1 MKEGKWFALVLAA
14 VCTAACILAGC
25 GTNPMLAIYDNDT
38 KIASESNTYSLKNVE
53 QVHSDLHFTAS
64 VGKMEGMDTV
74 WVFDA
79 EEDTAVDITYQL
91 NVSSGKAKLVLID
104 PEKEVSIIVESDSKM
119 EEPVQETLDI
129 RKGNNRIKI
138 VAGENTQFD
147 IDFTISQGGGLKELG

>member
-1 MKEGKWFALVLAA
+1 MKVGKWFALVLAA
-14 VCTAACILAGC
+14 VSTAACILAGC
-25 GTNPMLAIYDNDT
+25 GTNPMLAIYDNDA
-38 KIASESNTYSLKNVE
+38 KIASNTNTYSLTNVE

-104 PEKEVSIIVESDSKM
+104 PEKEVSVIVECDSKM

>member
-1 MKEGKWFALVLAA
+1 MKTAKLFAIVLTA
-14 VCTAACILAGC
+14 VCMTAGC
-25 GTNPMLAIYDNDT
+25 GTNPMLAIYDNDM
-38 KIASESNTYSLKNVE
+38 KIASDTNSYSLTNVE

-74 WVFDA
+74 WGFDA

-91 NVSSGKAKLVLID
+91 NVSSGRVKLVLIN
-104 PEKEVSIIVESDSKM
+104 PEKEVSVIVECDSKM

-147 IDFTISQGGGLKELG
+147 IDFTISHGGGLKELG